1 MNIVVLM
8 GGVSAERVISFK
20 SGFAVAQALALKG
33 HAVIALDAADGS
45 VVDVSGPPP
54 VASRTPEEEQHSAYG
69 ALAGGTAATTT
80 KLDTLTTT
88 KLNTLAFLHSP
99 ALAEADVVFNALHG
113 GTGENG
119 AIAAV
124 LQMAGKLCTSAGPL
138 ASAIA
143 MDKAMAKRLMEYHH
157 LPNAPWHLFSAK
169 ALGGRW
175 PTLAEC
181 APLALPLVVKPNSE
195 GSSVGLTIVR
205 DVSELASAFAKAA
218 GCEDAILVEQFI
230 AGRELTVAV
239 LDGEAL
245 PVVEIVPHSGTY
257 DYEAKY
263 TKGKS
268 RYDCPADLD
277 DATTRH
283 LQRDAVQLCD
293 ALGLQGIARVDF
305 RLGLDGVGYILEAN
319 TVPGLTETS
328 LVPMAGRAAGI
339 DFADLMERVV
349 QGALARR

>member
-20 SGFAVAQALALKG
+20 SGFAVAQALAGKG
-33 HAVIALDAADGS
+33 HAVTALDAADGA
-45 VVDVSGPPP
+45 VVDFSGPPP

-69 ALAGGTAATTT
+69 VRAGGRAALATSC
-80 KLDTLTTT
+80 
-88 KLNTLAFLHSP
+88 NTLAFLQTP
-99 ALAEADVVFNALHG
+99 AFAHADVVFNALHG

-119 AIAAV
+119 ALAAV
-124 LQMAGKLCTSAGPL
+124 VQMAGKLC

-143 MDKAMAKRLMEYHH
+143 MDKAMSKRLMEYHH
-157 LPNAPWHLFSAK
+157 LPTAPWRLFSAK
-169 ALGGRW
+169 ALGGQW

-181 APLALPLVVKPNSE
+181 APLTLPLVVKPNSE
-195 GSSVGLTIVR
+195 GSSVGLTIVQG
-205 DVSELASAFAKAA
+205 VSELAAAFAKAA

-277 DATTRH
+277 DDTTRH

-305 RLGLDGVGYILEAN
+305 RLGFDGVGYILEAN

-349 QGALARR
+349 HGALART